1 MTFPRGDW
9 SPLKATYVTRPV
21 RAEGDNMERKLATIR
36 QISEVRRIPDA
47 DKICAYVVDGWT
59 VVDSIGK
66 YSVNDLV
73 VFCEIDSWIPHH
85 LAPFLTKDGKQPKE
99 YLGIKGERLKTAKL
113 RGQLSQGL
121 LLPLDHEANNGD
133 TILNMYW
140 DSVNVDDDSDYTI
153 PEEGYDLTSLLGIVK
168 WEDTRYM
175 ANMDARGS
183 FPDFIPKTDQ
193 ERVQNLDRTL
203 EKYFG
208 QSFEVTVKR
217 DGSSLTA
224 FVNGEESGV
233 CSRNVNLKETED
245 SAFWCAVNSL
255 SLIPKIIS
263 TGRNLALQGELM
275 SQKIQGNYEKVQGIE
290 WNCFDIYDI
299 DAQKYLLPKER
310 RELCKE
316 LDIPHIAVVDEDFV
330 LCHNVDQLLEMAE
343 GPGVNQGV
351 KREGLVFKHNKTDF
365 SFKAISNSYLL
376 KHG

>member
-1 MTFPRGDW
+1 M
-9 SPLKATYVTRPV
+9 
-21 RAEGDNMERKLATIR
+21 RKMASVQRVL
-36 QISEVRRIPDA
+36 EKKPIPDA
-47 DKICAYVVDGWT
+47 DKICAYRVNGWWVVDKKGAYE
-59 VVDSIGK
+59 VG
-66 YSVNDLV
+66 DLV
-73 VFCEIDSWIPHH
+73 VYCEVDSWIPHT
-85 LAPFLTKDGKQPKE
+85 LAPFLTKPGHYPRE
-99 YLGIKGERLKTAKL
+99 YLGVEGERLRTVKL
-113 RGQLSQGL
+113 KGQLSQGL
-121 LLPLDHEANNGD
+121 LLPLVEDN
-133 TILNMYW
+133 
-140 DSVNVDDDSDYTI
+140 S
-153 PEEGYDLTSLLGIVK
+153 EEGQDFSEILGITK

-175 ANMDARGS
+175 ANMDARGN

-245 SAFWCAVNSL
+245 SAFWAAANSL
-255 SLIPKIIS
+255 SLIPKILS

-299 DAQKYLLPKER
+299 DTQEYLLPKER
-310 RELCKE
+310 RELCKQ
-316 LDIPHIAVVDEDFV
+316 LRIPHIKVVEEDFV

-343 GPGVNQGV
+343 GPGINPGV
-351 KREGLVFKHNKTDF
+351 QREGLVLKANTSHGI
-365 SFKAISNSYLL
+365 SFKAVSNSYLL
-376 KHG
+376 ATKR

>member
-1 MTFPRGDW
+1 M
-9 SPLKATYVTRPV
+9 
-21 RAEGDNMERKLATIR
+21 RKMASVQRVLEKKSI
-36 QISEVRRIPDA
+36 VGA
-47 DKICAYVVDGWT
+47 DLIEAYRVNGWWVVDKKDAHEVG
-59 VVDSIGK
+59 
-66 YSVNDLV
+66 DLV
-73 VFCEIDSWIPHH
+73 VYCEVDSWIPHT
-85 LAPFLTKDGKQPKE
+85 LAPFLTKPGHYPRE
-99 YLGIKGERLKTAKL
+99 YLGVEGERLRTVKL
-113 RGQLSQGL
+113 KGQLSQGL
-121 LLPLDHEANNGD
+121 LLPLVEDN
-133 TILNMYW
+133 
-140 DSVNVDDDSDYTI
+140 S
-153 PEEGYDLTSLLGIVK
+153 EEGQDFSEILGITK

-175 ANMDARGS
+175 ANMDARGN

-233 CSRNVNLKETED
+233 CSRNMNLKETED
-245 SAFWCAVNSL
+245 SAFWAAANSL
-255 SLIPKIIS
+255 SLIPKILS

-299 DAQKYLLPKER
+299 DTQEYLLPKER
-310 RELCKE
+310 RELCKQ
-316 LDIPHIAVVDEDFV
+316 LRIPHIKVVEEDFV

-343 GPGVNQGV
+343 GPGVNAGV
-351 KREGLVFKHNKTDF
+351 KREGLVFKQNNGQF

>member
-1 MTFPRGDW
+1 M
-9 SPLKATYVTRPV
+9 
-21 RAEGDNMERKLATIR
+21 RKMASVQRVLEKKSI
-36 QISEVRRIPDA
+36 VGA
-47 DKICAYVVDGWT
+47 DLIEAYRVNGWWVVDKKGAYE
-59 VVDSIGK
+59 VG
-66 YSVNDLV
+66 DLV
-73 VFCEIDSWIPHH
+73 VYCEVDSWIPHT
-85 LAPFLTKDGKQPKE
+85 LAPFLTKPGHYPRE
-99 YLGIKGERLKTAKL
+99 YLGVEGERLRTVKL
-113 RGQLSQGL
+113 KGQLSQGL
-121 LLPLDHEANNGD
+121 LLPLVEDN
-133 TILNMYW
+133 
-140 DSVNVDDDSDYTI
+140 S
-153 PEEGYDLTSLLGIVK
+153 EEGQDFSEILGITK

-175 ANMDARGS
+175 ASIDARGN

-245 SAFWCAVNSL
+245 SAFWAAANSL
-255 SLIPKIIS
+255 SLIPKILS

-299 DAQKYLLPKER
+299 DAQSYLLPKER
-310 RELCKE
+310 RELCKQ
-316 LDIPHIAVVDEDFV
+316 LRIPHIKVVEEDFV
-330 LCHNVDQLLEMAE
+330 LCHNVDRLLEMAE
-343 GPGVNQGV
+343 GPGVNAGV
-351 KREGLVFKHNKTDF
+351 KREGLVFKQNNGQF

>member
-1 MTFPRGDW
+1 M
-9 SPLKATYVTRPV
+9 
-21 RAEGDNMERKLATIR
+21 RKMASVQRVLEKKSIV
-36 QISEVRRIPDA
+36 EA
-47 DKICAYVVDGWT
+47 DLIEAYRVNGWWVVDKKGAYE
-59 VVDSIGK
+59 VG
-66 YSVNDLV
+66 DLV
-73 VFCEIDSWIPHH
+73 VYCEVDSWIPHT
-85 LAPFLTKDGKQPKE
+85 LAPFLTKPGHSPRE
-99 YLGIKGERLKTAKL
+99 YLGVKGERLRTVKL
-113 RGQLSQGL
+113 KGQLSQGL
-121 LLPLDHEANNGD
+121 LLPLVEYN
-133 TILNMYW
+133 
-140 DSVNVDDDSDYTI
+140 S
-153 PEEGYDLTSLLGIVK
+153 EEGQDFSEILGITK

-175 ANMDARGS
+175 ANMDARGN

-245 SAFWCAVNSL
+245 SAFWAAANSL
-255 SLIPKIIS
+255 SLIPKILS

-299 DAQKYLLPKER
+299 DTQEYLLPKER
-310 RELCKE
+310 RELCKQ
-316 LDIPHIAVVDEDFV
+316 LRIPHIKVVEEDFV

-343 GPGVNQGV
+343 GPGVNAGV
-351 KREGLVFKHNKTDF
+351 KREGLVFKSNESAF

-376 KHG
+376 KRG

>member
-1 MTFPRGDW
+1 MA
-9 SPLKATYVTRPV
+9 SV
-21 RAEGDNMERKLATIR
+21 
-36 QISEVRRIPDA
+36 QRILEKKSIVGA
-47 DKICAYVVDGWT
+47 DLIEAYRVNGWWVVDKKDAHEVG
-59 VVDSIGK
+59 
-66 YSVNDLV
+66 DLV
-73 VFCEIDSWIPHH
+73 VYCEVDSWIPHT
-85 LAPFLTKDGKQPKE
+85 LAPFLTKPGHYPRE
-99 YLGIKGERLKTAKL
+99 YLGVEGERLRTVKL
-113 RGQLSQGL
+113 KGQLSQGL
-121 LLPLDHEANNGD
+121 LLPLVEDN
-133 TILNMYW
+133 
-140 DSVNVDDDSDYTI
+140 S
-153 PEEGYDLTSLLGIVK
+153 EEGQDFSEILGITK

-175 ANMDARGS
+175 ASIDARGN

-203 EKYFG
+203 KKYFG

-245 SAFWCAVNSL
+245 SAFWAAANSL
-255 SLIPKIIS
+255 SLIPKILS

-299 DAQKYLLPKER
+299 DTQEYLLPKER
-310 RELCKE
+310 RELCKQ
-316 LDIPHIAVVDEDFV
+316 LRIPHIKVVEEDFV

-343 GPGVNQGV
+343 GPGVNPGV
-351 KREGLVFKHNKTDF
+351 KQEGLVFKQNNGQF

-376 KHG
+376 KRG

>member
-1 MTFPRGDW
+1 M
-9 SPLKATYVTRPV
+9 
-21 RAEGDNMERKLATIR
+21 RKMASVQRVLEKKSI
-36 QISEVRRIPDA
+36 VGA
-47 DKICAYVVDGWT
+47 DLIEAYRVNGWWVVDKKGAYE
-59 VVDSIGK
+59 VG
-66 YSVNDLV
+66 DLV
-73 VFCEIDSWIPHH
+73 VYCEVDSWIPHT
-85 LAPFLTKDGKQPKE
+85 LAPFLTKPGHSPRE
-99 YLGIKGERLKTAKL
+99 YLGVKGERLRTVKL
-113 RGQLSQGL
+113 KGQLSQGL
-121 LLPLDHEANNGD
+121 LLPLVEDN
-133 TILNMYW
+133 
-140 DSVNVDDDSDYTI
+140 S
-153 PEEGYDLTSLLGIVK
+153 EEGQDFSEILGITK

-175 ANMDARGS
+175 ANMDARGN

-245 SAFWCAVNSL
+245 SAFWAAANSL
-255 SLIPKIIS
+255 SLIPKILS

-299 DAQKYLLPKER
+299 DTQEYLLPKER
-310 RELCKE
+310 RELCKQ
-316 LDIPHIAVVDEDFV
+316 LRIPHIKVVEEDFV

-343 GPGVNQGV
+343 GPGVNPGV
-351 KREGLVFKHNKTDF
+351 KREGLVFKSNEATF

>member
-1 MTFPRGDW
+1 
-9 SPLKATYVTRPV
+9 
-21 RAEGDNMERKLATIR
+21 MERKLATIR

-73 VFCEIDSWIPHH
+73 VFCEIDSWIPHT

-140 DSVNVDDDSDYTI
+140 DSVDADDDSDYTI

-175 ANMDARGS
+175 NDSNAKGS
-183 FPDFIPKTDQ
+183 FPSFIPKTDQ
-193 ERVQNLDRTL
+193 ERVQNILRSI
-203 EKYFG
+203 ENWKG
-208 QSFEVTVKR
+208 MSFEVTVKR
-217 DGSSLTA
+217 DGSSMTA
-224 FVNGEESGV
+224 FVNMDDEGV
-233 CSRNVNLKETED
+233 CSRNMLLRETD
-245 SAFWCAVNSL
+245 SSAFWHAARSL
-255 SLIPKIIS
+255 NLLEKIRS
-263 TGRNLALQGELM
+263 TGRNLALQGELL
-275 SQKIQGNYEKVQGIE
+275 SQKIQGNYEKVSSVE
-290 WNCFDIYDI
+290 WNCFDIWDI
-299 DAQKYLLPKER
+299 DNRQYLLPRER
-310 RELCKE
+310 QDLCE
-316 LDIPHIAVVDEDFV
+316 SLGIPHIKIIDKEFILD
-330 LCHNVDQLLEMAE
+330 HTVDQLLEMAE
-343 GPGVNQGV
+343 GPGVNPGV
-351 KREGLVFKHNKTDF
+351 QREGLVFKQNNGQF

-376 KHG
+376 KRG

>member
-1 MTFPRGDW
+1 M
-9 SPLKATYVTRPV
+9 
-21 RAEGDNMERKLATIR
+21 RKMASVQRVLEKKSI
-36 QISEVRRIPDA
+36 VGA
-47 DKICAYVVDGWT
+47 DLIEAYRVNGWWVVDKKDAHEVG
-59 VVDSIGK
+59 
-66 YSVNDLV
+66 DLV
-73 VFCEIDSWIPHH
+73 VYCEVDSWIPHT
-85 LAPFLTKDGKQPKE
+85 LAPFLTKPGHYPRE
-99 YLGIKGERLKTAKL
+99 YLGVEGERLRTVKL
-113 RGQLSQGL
+113 KGQLSQGL
-121 LLPLDHEANNGD
+121 LLPLVEDN
-133 TILNMYW
+133 
-140 DSVNVDDDSDYTI
+140 S
-153 PEEGYDLTSLLGIVK
+153 EEGQDFSEILGITK

-175 ANMDARGS
+175 ANMDARGN

-245 SAFWCAVNSL
+245 SAFWAAANSL
-255 SLIPKIIS
+255 SLIPKILS

-299 DAQKYLLPKER
+299 DTQAYLLPKER
-310 RELCKE
+310 RELCKQ
-316 LDIPHIAVVDEDFV
+316 LRIPHIKVVEEDFV

-343 GPGVNQGV
+343 GPGVNAGV
-351 KREGLVFKHNKTDF
+351 KREGLVFKQNNGQF
-365 SFKAISNSYLL
+365 SFKAISNEYLFR
-376 KHG
+376 KG

>member
-1 MTFPRGDW
+1 MRKMA
-9 SPLKATYVTRPV
+9 SVQRVLEKKSI
-21 RAEGDNMERKLATIR
+21 AE
-36 QISEVRRIPDA
+36 A
-47 DKICAYVVDGWT
+47 DLIEAYRVNGWWVVDKKDAHEVG
-59 VVDSIGK
+59 
-66 YSVNDLV
+66 DLV
-73 VFCEIDSWIPHH
+73 VYCEVDSWIPHT
-85 LAPFLTKDGKQPKE
+85 LAPFLTKPGHYPRE
-99 YLGIKGERLKTAKL
+99 YLGVEGERLRTVKL
-113 RGQLSQGL
+113 KGQLSQGL
-121 LLPLDHEANNGD
+121 LLPLVEDN
-133 TILNMYW
+133 
-140 DSVNVDDDSDYTI
+140 S
-153 PEEGYDLTSLLGIVK
+153 EEGQDFSEILGITK

-175 ANMDARGS
+175 ANMDARGK

-245 SAFWCAVNSL
+245 SAFWAAANSL
-255 SLIPKIIS
+255 SLIPKILS

-299 DAQKYLLPKER
+299 DTQEYLLPKER
-310 RELCKE
+310 RELCKQ
-316 LDIPHIAVVDEDFV
+316 LRIPHIKVVEEDFV

-343 GPGVNQGV
+343 GPGVNPGV
-351 KREGLVFKHNKTDF
+351 KREGLCFKSNEAAF

-376 KHG
+376 KRG

>member
-1 MTFPRGDW
+1 M
-9 SPLKATYVTRPV
+9 
-21 RAEGDNMERKLATIR
+21 RKLASVQR
-36 QISEVRRIPDA
+36 VAEVKAIDGA
-47 DKICAYVVDGWT
+47 DKIEVYRINGWWVVDKK
-59 VVDSIGK
+59 DSHKVG
-66 YSVNDLV
+66 DLV
-73 VFCEIDSWIPHH
+73 VYCEVDSWIPHAV
-85 LAPFLTKDGKQPKE
+85 APFLTKPGHQPRE
-99 YLGIKGERLKTAKL
+99 YLGVKGERLRTIKL
-113 RGQLSQGL
+113 KGQISQGL
-121 LLPLDHEANNGD
+121 LLPLVEDN
-133 TILNMYW
+133 
-140 DSVNVDDDSDYTI
+140 S
-153 PEEGYDLTSLLGIVK
+153 EEGQDFSEILGITK

-233 CSRNVNLKETED
+233 CSRNINLKETED
-245 SAFWCAVNSL
+245 SAFWAAANSL
-255 SLIPKIIS
+255 SLIPKILS

-299 DAQKYLLPKER
+299 DARKYLLPKER

-316 LDIPHIAVVDEDFV
+316 LGIPHIAVVDEDFV

-343 GPGVNQGV
+343 GPGVNPGV
-351 KREGLVFKHNKTDF
+351 KREGLVFKANTDHGI

-376 KHG
+376 KRG

>member
-1 MTFPRGDW
+1 M
-9 SPLKATYVTRPV
+9 
-21 RAEGDNMERKLATIR
+21 RKLASVQR
-36 QISEVRRIPDA
+36 VLEKKQIAGACLIE
-47 DKICAYVVDGWT
+47 AYRVNGWWVVDKKDAYEVG
-59 VVDSIGK
+59 
-66 YSVNDLV
+66 DLV
-73 VFCEIDSWIPHH
+73 VYCEVDSWIPHT
-85 LAPFLTKDGKQPKE
+85 LAPFLTKPGHSPRE
-99 YLGIKGERLKTAKL
+99 YLGVKGERLRTVKL
-113 RGQLSQGL
+113 KGQLSQGL
-121 LLPLDHEANNGD
+121 LLPLVEDN
-133 TILNMYW
+133 
-140 DSVNVDDDSDYTI
+140 S
-153 PEEGYDLTSLLGIVK
+153 EEGQDFSEILGIIK

-175 ANMDARGS
+175 ANMDARGN

-245 SAFWCAVNSL
+245 SAFWAAANSL
-255 SLIPKIIS
+255 SLIPKILS

-275 SQKIQGNYEKVQGIE
+275 SQRIQGNYEKVQGIE

-299 DAQKYLLPKER
+299 DARKYLLPKER
-310 RELCKE
+310 RELCKQ
-316 LDIPHIAVVDEDFV
+316 LNIPHIKVVEEDFV

-343 GPGVNQGV
+343 GPGVNPGV
-351 KREGLVFKHNKTDF
+351 KREGLVLKHNKTDF

-376 KHG
+376 KRG

>member
-1 MTFPRGDW
+1 M
-9 SPLKATYVTRPV
+9 
-21 RAEGDNMERKLATIR
+21 RKLASVQR
-36 QISEVRRIPDA
+36 VAEVKAIDGTDNIEAYRINGWW
-47 DKICAYVVDGWT
+47 VVDKK
-59 VVDSIGK
+59 DSHKVG
-66 YSVNDLV
+66 DLV
-73 VFCEIDSWIPHH
+73 VYCEVDSWIPHAI
-85 LAPFLTKDGKQPKE
+85 APFLTKPGHQPRE
-99 YLGIKGERLKTAKL
+99 YLGVEGERLRTIKL
-113 RGQLSQGL
+113 KGQISQGL
-121 LLPLDHEANNGD
+121 LLPLVGENQ
-133 TILNMYW
+133 
-140 DSVNVDDDSDYTI
+140 
-153 PEEGYDLTSLLGIVK
+153 EEGYDVSEILGVVK

-175 ANMDARGS
+175 SNMTARGS
-183 FPDFIPKTDQ
+183 FPEFIPKTDQ
-193 ERVQNLDRTL
+193 ERVQNIRRTL

-208 QSFEVTVKR
+208 ESFEVTIKR

-245 SAFWCAVNSL
+245 SAFWCAANSL

-299 DAQKYLLPKER
+299 DTQKYLLPKER

>member
-1 MTFPRGDW
+1 M
-9 SPLKATYVTRPV
+9 
-21 RAEGDNMERKLATIR
+21 RKMASVQRVLEKKSI
-36 QISEVRRIPDA
+36 VGA
-47 DKICAYVVDGWT
+47 DLIEAYRVNGWWVVDKKGAYE
-59 VVDSIGK
+59 VG
-66 YSVNDLV
+66 DLV
-73 VFCEIDSWIPHH
+73 VYCEVDSWIPHT
-85 LAPFLTKDGKQPKE
+85 LAPFLTKPGHYPRE
-99 YLGIKGERLKTAKL
+99 YLGVEGERLRTVKL
-113 RGQLSQGL
+113 KGQLSQGL
-121 LLPLDHEANNGD
+121 LLPLVED
-133 TILNMYW
+133 T
-140 DSVNVDDDSDYTI
+140 S
-153 PEEGYDLTSLLGIVK
+153 EEGQDFSEILGITK

-175 ANMDARGS
+175 ANMDARGN

-245 SAFWCAVNSL
+245 SAFWAAANSL
-255 SLIPKIIS
+255 SLIPKILS

-299 DAQKYLLPKER
+299 DTQEYLLPKER
-310 RELCKE
+310 RELCKQ
-316 LDIPHIAVVDEDFV
+316 LRIPHIKVVEEDFV

-343 GPGVNQGV
+343 GPGVNAGV
-351 KREGLVFKHNKTDF
+351 KREGLVFKQNNGQF
-365 SFKAISNSYLL
+365 SFKAISNEYLFR
-376 KHG
+376 KG

>member
-1 MTFPRGDW
+1 M
-9 SPLKATYVTRPV
+9 
-21 RAEGDNMERKLATIR
+21 RKMASVQRVLEKKSI
-36 QISEVRRIPDA
+36 VGA
-47 DKICAYVVDGWT
+47 DLIEAYRVNGWWVVDKKDAHEVG
-59 VVDSIGK
+59 
-66 YSVNDLV
+66 DLV
-73 VFCEIDSWIPHH
+73 VYCEVDSWIPHT
-85 LAPFLTKDGKQPKE
+85 LAPFLTKPGHYPRE
-99 YLGIKGERLKTAKL
+99 YLGVEGERLRTVKL
-113 RGQLSQGL
+113 KGQLSQGL
-121 LLPLDHEANNGD
+121 LLPLVEDN
-133 TILNMYW
+133 
-140 DSVNVDDDSDYTI
+140 S
-153 PEEGYDLTSLLGIVK
+153 EEGQDFSEILGITK

-233 CSRNVNLKETED
+233 CSRNMNLKETED
-245 SAFWCAVNSL
+245 SAFWAAANSL
-255 SLIPKIIS
+255 SLIPKILS

-299 DAQKYLLPKER
+299 DTQEYLLPKER
-310 RELCKE
+310 RELCKQ
-316 LDIPHIAVVDEDFV
+316 LRIPHIKVVEEDFV

-343 GPGVNQGV
+343 GPGVNPGV
-351 KREGLVFKHNKTDF
+351 KREGLVFKQNNGAVF

-376 KHG
+376 KHE

>member
-1 MTFPRGDW
+1 M
-9 SPLKATYVTRPV
+9 
-21 RAEGDNMERKLATIR
+21 RKMASVQRVLEKRSI
-36 QISEVRRIPDA
+36 VGA
-47 DKICAYVVDGWT
+47 DLIEAYRVNGWWVVDKKGAYE
-59 VVDSIGK
+59 VG
-66 YSVNDLV
+66 DLV
-73 VFCEIDSWIPHH
+73 VYCEVDSWIPHT
-85 LAPFLTKDGKQPKE
+85 LAPFLTKPGHYPRE
-99 YLGIKGERLKTAKL
+99 YLGVEGERLRTVKL
-113 RGQLSQGL
+113 KGQLSQGL
-121 LLPLDHEANNGD
+121 LLPLVEDN
-133 TILNMYW
+133 
-140 DSVNVDDDSDYTI
+140 S
-153 PEEGYDLTSLLGIVK
+153 EEGQDFSEILGITK

-175 ANMDARGS
+175 ANMDARGN

-245 SAFWCAVNSL
+245 SAFWAAANSL
-255 SLIPKIIS
+255 SLIPKILS

-299 DAQKYLLPKER
+299 DTQEYLLPKER
-310 RELCKE
+310 RELCKQ
-316 LDIPHIAVVDEDFV
+316 LRIPHIKVVEEDFV

-343 GPGVNQGV
+343 GPGVNAGV
-351 KREGLVFKHNKTDF
+351 KREGLVFKQNNGQF

-376 KHG
+376 KRG

>member
-1 MTFPRGDW
+1 M
-9 SPLKATYVTRPV
+9 
-21 RAEGDNMERKLATIR
+21 RKMASVQRVLEKKSI
-36 QISEVRRIPDA
+36 VGA
-47 DKICAYVVDGWT
+47 DLVEAYRVNGWWVVDKKGAYE
-59 VVDSIGK
+59 VG
-66 YSVNDLV
+66 DLV
-73 VFCEIDSWIPHH
+73 VYCEVDSWIPHT
-85 LAPFLTKDGKQPKE
+85 LAPFLTKPGHSPRE
-99 YLGIKGERLKTAKL
+99 YLGVKGERLRTVKL
-113 RGQLSQGL
+113 KGQLSQGL
-121 LLPLDHEANNGD
+121 LLPLVEDN
-133 TILNMYW
+133 
-140 DSVNVDDDSDYTI
+140 S
-153 PEEGYDLTSLLGIVK
+153 EEGQDFSEILGITK

-175 ANMDARGS
+175 ANMDARGK

-245 SAFWCAVNSL
+245 SAFWAAANSL
-255 SLIPKIIS
+255 SLIPKILS

-299 DAQKYLLPKER
+299 DTQEYLLPKER
-310 RELCKE
+310 RELCKQ
-316 LDIPHIAVVDEDFV
+316 LRIPHIKVVEEDFV

-343 GPGVNQGV
+343 GPGVNPGV
-351 KREGLVFKHNKTDF
+351 KREGLVFKQNNGQF
-365 SFKAISNSYLL
+365 SFKAISNEYLFR
-376 KHG
+376 KG

>member
-1 MTFPRGDW
+1 M
-9 SPLKATYVTRPV
+9 
-21 RAEGDNMERKLATIR
+21 RKMASVQRVLEKKSI
-36 QISEVRRIPDA
+36 VGA
-47 DKICAYVVDGWT
+47 DLIEAYRVNGWWVVDKKGAYE
-59 VVDSIGK
+59 VG
-66 YSVNDLV
+66 DLV
-73 VFCEIDSWIPHH
+73 VYCEVDSWIPHT
-85 LAPFLTKDGKQPKE
+85 LAPFLTKPGHYPRE
-99 YLGIKGERLKTAKL
+99 YLGVEGERLRTVKL
-113 RGQLSQGL
+113 KGQLSQGL
-121 LLPLDHEANNGD
+121 LLPLVEDN
-133 TILNMYW
+133 
-140 DSVNVDDDSDYTI
+140 S
-153 PEEGYDLTSLLGIVK
+153 EEGKDFSEILGITK

-175 ANMDARGS
+175 ANMDARGN

-245 SAFWCAVNSL
+245 SAFWAAANSL
-255 SLIPKIIS
+255 SLISKILS

-299 DAQKYLLPKER
+299 DTQEYLLPKER
-310 RELCKE
+310 RELCKQ
-316 LDIPHIAVVDEDFV
+316 LRIPHIKVVEEDFV

-343 GPGVNQGV
+343 GHGVNAGV
-351 KREGLVFKHNKTDF
+351 KREGLVFKQNNGQF

-376 KHG
+376 KRG

>member
-1 MTFPRGDW
+1 M
-9 SPLKATYVTRPV
+9 
-21 RAEGDNMERKLATIR
+21 RKLASVQRVLEKKPI
-36 QISEVRRIPDA
+36 VGA
-47 DKICAYVVDGWT
+47 DLIEAYRVNGWWVVDKKDAYEVG
-59 VVDSIGK
+59 
-66 YSVNDLV
+66 DLV
-73 VFCEIDSWIPHH
+73 VYCEVDSWIPHT
-85 LAPFLTKDGKQPKE
+85 LAPFLTKPGHSPRE
-99 YLGIKGERLKTAKL
+99 YLGVKGERLRTVNLK
-113 RGQLSQGL
+113 GQLSQGL
-121 LLPLDHEANNGD
+121 LLTLVEDN
-133 TILNMYW
+133 
-140 DSVNVDDDSDYTI
+140 S
-153 PEEGYDLTSLLGIVK
+153 EEGQDFSEILGITK

-175 ANMDARGS
+175 ANMDARGN

-245 SAFWCAVNSL
+245 SAFWAAANSL
-255 SLIPKIIS
+255 SLIPKILS

-299 DAQKYLLPKER
+299 DTQEYLLPKER
-310 RELCKE
+310 RELCKQ
-316 LDIPHIAVVDEDFV
+316 LRIPHIKVVEEDFV

-343 GPGVNQGV
+343 GPGVNPGV
-351 KREGLVFKHNKTDF
+351 KREGLVFKSNGAVF

>member
-1 MTFPRGDW
+1 M
-9 SPLKATYVTRPV
+9 
-21 RAEGDNMERKLATIR
+21 RKMASVQRVLEKKSI
-36 QISEVRRIPDA
+36 VGA
-47 DKICAYVVDGWT
+47 DLIEAYRVNGWWVVDKKGAYE
-59 VVDSIGK
+59 VG
-66 YSVNDLV
+66 DLV
-73 VFCEIDSWIPHH
+73 VYCEVDSWIPHT
-85 LAPFLTKDGKQPKE
+85 LAPFLTKPGHYPRE
-99 YLGIKGERLKTAKL
+99 YLGVEGERLRTVKL
-113 RGQLSQGL
+113 KGQLSQGL
-121 LLPLDHEANNGD
+121 LLPLVEDN
-133 TILNMYW
+133 
-140 DSVNVDDDSDYTI
+140 S
-153 PEEGYDLTSLLGIVK
+153 EEGQDFSEILGITK

-175 ANMDARGS
+175 ANMDARGN

-245 SAFWCAVNSL
+245 SAFWAAANSL
-255 SLIPKIIS
+255 SLIPKILS

-299 DAQKYLLPKER
+299 DTQEYLLPKER
-310 RELCKE
+310 RELCKQ
-316 LDIPHIAVVDEDFV
+316 LRIPHIKVVEEDFV

-343 GPGVNQGV
+343 GPGVNAGV
-351 KREGLVFKHNKTDF
+351 KREGLVFKQNNGQF

>member
-1 MTFPRGDW
+1 M
-9 SPLKATYVTRPV
+9 
-21 RAEGDNMERKLATIR
+21 RKLASVQRVLEKKSI
-36 QISEVRRIPDA
+36 VGA
-47 DKICAYVVDGWT
+47 DLIEAYRVNGWWVVDKKGAHE
-59 VVDSIGK
+59 VG
-66 YSVNDLV
+66 DLV
-73 VFCEIDSWIPHH
+73 VYCEVDSWIPHT
-85 LAPFLTKDGKQPKE
+85 LAPFLTKPGHYPRE
-99 YLGIKGERLKTAKL
+99 YLGVEGERLRTVKL
-113 RGQLSQGL
+113 KGQLSQGL
-121 LLPLDHEANNGD
+121 LLPLVED
-133 TILNMYW
+133 T
-140 DSVNVDDDSDYTI
+140 S
-153 PEEGYDLTSLLGIVK
+153 EEGQDFSEILGIIK

-175 ANMDARGS
+175 ANMDARGN

-245 SAFWCAVNSL
+245 SAFWAAANSL
-255 SLIPKIIS
+255 SLIPKILS

-299 DAQKYLLPKER
+299 DAQSYLLPKER
-310 RELCKE
+310 RELCNQ
-316 LDIPHIAVVDEDFV
+316 LRIPHIKVVEEDFV

-343 GPGVNQGV
+343 GPGVNAGV
-351 KREGLVFKHNKTDF
+351 KREGLVFKQNNGQF

>member
-1 MTFPRGDW
+1 M
-9 SPLKATYVTRPV
+9 
-21 RAEGDNMERKLATIR
+21 RKLASVQRVLEKKSI
-36 QISEVRRIPDA
+36 VGA
-47 DKICAYVVDGWT
+47 DLIEAYRVNGWWVVDKKGAHE
-59 VVDSIGK
+59 VG
-66 YSVNDLV
+66 DLV
-73 VFCEIDSWIPHH
+73 VYCEVDSWIPHT
-85 LAPFLTKDGKQPKE
+85 LAPFLTKPGHYPRE
-99 YLGIKGERLKTAKL
+99 YLGVEGERLRTVKL
-113 RGQLSQGL
+113 KGQLSQGL
-121 LLPLDHEANNGD
+121 LLPLVEDN
-133 TILNMYW
+133 
-140 DSVNVDDDSDYTI
+140 S
-153 PEEGYDLTSLLGIVK
+153 EEGQDFSEILGITK

-175 ANMDARGS
+175 ANMDARGN

-245 SAFWCAVNSL
+245 SAFWAAANSL
-255 SLIPKIIS
+255 SLIPKILS

-299 DAQKYLLPKER
+299 DTQAYLLPKER
-310 RELCKE
+310 RELCKQ
-316 LDIPHIAVVDEDFV
+316 LNIPHIKVVEEDFV

-343 GPGVNQGV
+343 GPGVNAGV
-351 KREGLVFKHNKTDF
+351 KREGLVFKSNEEVF

>member
-1 MTFPRGDW
+1 M
-9 SPLKATYVTRPV
+9 
-21 RAEGDNMERKLATIR
+21 RKMASVQRVLEKKSI
-36 QISEVRRIPDA
+36 VGA
-47 DKICAYVVDGWT
+47 DLIEAYRVNGWWVVDKKDAHEVG
-59 VVDSIGK
+59 
-66 YSVNDLV
+66 DLV
-73 VFCEIDSWIPHH
+73 VYCEVDSWIPHT
-85 LAPFLTKDGKQPKE
+85 LAPFLTKPGHYPRE
-99 YLGIKGERLKTAKL
+99 YLGVEGERLRTVKL
-113 RGQLSQGL
+113 KGQLSQGL
-121 LLPLDHEANNGD
+121 LLPLVEDN
-133 TILNMYW
+133 
-140 DSVNVDDDSDYTI
+140 S
-153 PEEGYDLTSLLGIVK
+153 EEGQDFSEILGITK

-175 ANMDARGS
+175 AKIDARGN

-245 SAFWCAVNSL
+245 SAFWAAANSL
-255 SLIPKIIS
+255 SLIPKILS

-299 DAQKYLLPKER
+299 DTQEYLLPKER
-310 RELCKE
+310 RELCKQ
-316 LDIPHIAVVDEDFV
+316 LRIPHIKVVEEDFV

-343 GPGVNQGV
+343 GPGVNPGV
-351 KREGLVFKHNKTDF
+351 KREGLVYKQNNGQF
-365 SFKAISNSYLL
+365 SFKAISNEYLFR
-376 KHG
+376 KG

>member
-1 MTFPRGDW
+1 M
-9 SPLKATYVTRPV
+9 
-21 RAEGDNMERKLATIR
+21 RKMASVQRVLEKKSIAG
-36 QISEVRRIPDA
+36 A
-47 DKICAYVVDGWT
+47 DLIEAYRVNGWWVVDKKDAHEVG
-59 VVDSIGK
+59 
-66 YSVNDLV
+66 DLV
-73 VFCEIDSWIPHH
+73 VYCEVDSWIPHT
-85 LAPFLTKDGKQPKE
+85 LAPFLTKPGHYPRE
-99 YLGIKGERLKTAKL
+99 YLGVEGERLRTVKL
-113 RGQLSQGL
+113 KGQLSQGL
-121 LLPLDHEANNGD
+121 LLPLVEDN
-133 TILNMYW
+133 
-140 DSVNVDDDSDYTI
+140 S
-153 PEEGYDLTSLLGIVK
+153 EEGKDFSEILGITK

-175 ANMDARGS
+175 ANMDARGN

-245 SAFWCAVNSL
+245 SAFWAAANSL
-255 SLIPKIIS
+255 SLIPKILS

-299 DAQKYLLPKER
+299 DTQAYLLPKER
-310 RELCKE
+310 RELCKQ
-316 LDIPHIAVVDEDFV
+316 LRIPHIKVVEEDFV

-343 GPGVNQGV
+343 GPGVNPGV
-351 KREGLVFKHNKTDF
+351 KQEGIVLKSNEAAF

>member
-1 MTFPRGDW
+1 M
-9 SPLKATYVTRPV
+9 
-21 RAEGDNMERKLATIR
+21 RKMASVQRVLEKKSIVGADLIEAYR
-36 QISEVRRIPDA
+36 VNGWWVA
-47 DKICAYVVDGWT
+47 DKKGAYEVG
-59 VVDSIGK
+59 
-66 YSVNDLV
+66 DLV
-73 VFCEIDSWIPHH
+73 VYCEVDSWIPHT
-85 LAPFLTKDGKQPKE
+85 LAPFLTKPGHYPRE
-99 YLGIKGERLKTAKL
+99 YLGVEGERLRTVKL
-113 RGQLSQGL
+113 KGQLSQGL
-121 LLPLDHEANNGD
+121 LLPLVEDN
-133 TILNMYW
+133 
-140 DSVNVDDDSDYTI
+140 S
-153 PEEGYDLTSLLGIVK
+153 EEGKDFSEILGITK

-175 ANMDARGS
+175 ANMDARGN

-245 SAFWCAVNSL
+245 SAFWAAANSL
-255 SLIPKIIS
+255 SLIPKILS

-275 SQKIQGNYEKVQGIE
+275 SQKIQGNYEKVQCIE

-299 DAQKYLLPKER
+299 DTQEYLLPKER
-310 RELCKE
+310 RELCKQ
-316 LDIPHIAVVDEDFV
+316 LRIPHIKVVEEDFV

-343 GPGVNQGV
+343 GPGVNPGV
-351 KREGLVFKHNKTDF
+351 KREGLIFKSNGVVF

>member
-1 MTFPRGDW
+1 M
-9 SPLKATYVTRPV
+9 
-21 RAEGDNMERKLATIR
+21 RKMASVQRVLEKKSI
-36 QISEVRRIPDA
+36 VGA
-47 DKICAYVVDGWT
+47 DLIEAYRVNGWWVVDKKGAYE
-59 VVDSIGK
+59 VG
-66 YSVNDLV
+66 DLV
-73 VFCEIDSWIPHH
+73 VYCEVDSWIPHT
-85 LAPFLTKDGKQPKE
+85 LAPFLTKPGHSPRE
-99 YLGIKGERLKTAKL
+99 YLGVKGERLRTVKL
-113 RGQLSQGL
+113 KGQLSQGL
-121 LLPLDHEANNGD
+121 LLPLVEDN
-133 TILNMYW
+133 
-140 DSVNVDDDSDYTI
+140 S
-153 PEEGYDLTSLLGIVK
+153 EEGQDFSEILGITK

-175 ANMDARGS
+175 ANMDARGN

-245 SAFWCAVNSL
+245 SAFWAAANSL
-255 SLIPKIIS
+255 SLIPKILS

-299 DAQKYLLPKER
+299 DTQEYLLPKER
-310 RELCKE
+310 RELCKQ
-316 LDIPHIAVVDEDFV
+316 LRIPHIKVVEEDFV

-343 GPGVNQGV
+343 GPGVNPGV
-351 KREGLVFKHNKTDF
+351 KREGLVFKSNESAF

-376 KHG
+376 KRG

>member
-1 MTFPRGDW
+1 M
-9 SPLKATYVTRPV
+9 
-21 RAEGDNMERKLATIR
+21 RKMASVQRVLEKKPI
-36 QISEVRRIPDA
+36 VGA
-47 DKICAYVVDGWT
+47 DLIEAYRVNGWWVVDKKDAYEVG
-59 VVDSIGK
+59 
-66 YSVNDLV
+66 DLV
-73 VFCEIDSWIPHH
+73 VYCEVDSWIPHA
-85 LAPFLTKDGKQPKE
+85 LATFLTKPGHSPRE
-99 YLGIKGERLKTAKL
+99 YLGVKGERLRTVKL
-113 RGQLSQGL
+113 KGQLSQGL
-121 LLPLDHEANNGD
+121 LLPLVEDN
-133 TILNMYW
+133 
-140 DSVNVDDDSDYTI
+140 S
-153 PEEGYDLTSLLGIVK
+153 EEGQDFSEILGITK

-175 ANMDARGS
+175 ANMDARGN

-245 SAFWCAVNSL
+245 SAFWAAANSL
-255 SLIPKIIS
+255 SLIPKILS

-275 SQKIQGNYEKVQGIE
+275 SQKIQGNYEKVQSIE

-299 DAQKYLLPKER
+299 DTQEYLLPKER
-310 RELCKE
+310 RELCKQ
-316 LDIPHIAVVDEDFV
+316 LRIPHIKVVEEDFV

-343 GPGVNQGV
+343 GPGVNAGV
-351 KREGLVFKHNKTDF
+351 KREGLVFKSNEATF

>member
-1 MTFPRGDW
+1 M
-9 SPLKATYVTRPV
+9 
-21 RAEGDNMERKLATIR
+21 RKMASVQRVLEKKSI
-36 QISEVRRIPDA
+36 VGA
-47 DKICAYVVDGWT
+47 DLIEAYRVNGWWVVDKKDAHEVG
-59 VVDSIGK
+59 
-66 YSVNDLV
+66 DLV
-73 VFCEIDSWIPHH
+73 VYCEVDSWIPHT
-85 LAPFLTKDGKQPKE
+85 LAPFLTKPGHYPRE
-99 YLGIKGERLKTAKL
+99 YLGVEGERLRTVKL
-113 RGQLSQGL
+113 KGQLSQGL
-121 LLPLDHEANNGD
+121 LLPLVEDN
-133 TILNMYW
+133 
-140 DSVNVDDDSDYTI
+140 S
-153 PEEGYDLTSLLGIVK
+153 EEGQDFSEILGITK

-175 ANMDARGS
+175 ANMDARGN

-245 SAFWCAVNSL
+245 SAFWAAANSL
-255 SLIPKIIS
+255 SLIPKILS

-299 DAQKYLLPKER
+299 DTQEYLLPKER
-310 RELCKE
+310 RELCKQ
-316 LDIPHIAVVDEDFV
+316 LRIPHIKVVEEDFV

-343 GPGVNQGV
+343 GPGVNPGV
-351 KREGLVFKHNKTDF
+351 KREGLVFKQNNGQF

>member
-1 MTFPRGDW
+1 M
-9 SPLKATYVTRPV
+9 
-21 RAEGDNMERKLATIR
+21 RKLASVQR
-36 QISEVRRIPDA
+36 VLEKKQIAGACLIE
-47 DKICAYVVDGWT
+47 AYRVNGWWVVDKKDAYEVG
-59 VVDSIGK
+59 
-66 YSVNDLV
+66 DLV
-73 VFCEIDSWIPHH
+73 VYCEVDSWIPHT
-85 LAPFLTKDGKQPKE
+85 LAPFLTKPGHSPRE
-99 YLGIKGERLKTAKL
+99 YLGVKGERLRTVKL
-113 RGQLSQGL
+113 KGQISQGL
-121 LLPLDHEANNGD
+121 LLPIVEDN
-133 TILNMYW
+133 
-140 DSVNVDDDSDYTI
+140 S
-153 PEEGYDLTSLLGIVK
+153 EEGQDFSDILGIIK

-203 EKYFG
+203 EKYYG

-224 FVNGEESGV
+224 FVNGEKSGV

-245 SAFWCAVNSL
+245 SAFWAAANSL
-255 SLIPKIIS
+255 SLIPKILS

-299 DAQKYLLPKER
+299 DARKYLLPKER
-310 RELCKE
+310 RELCKQ
-316 LDIPHIAVVDEDFV
+316 LNIPHIKVVEEDFV

-343 GPGVNQGV
+343 GPGVNPGV
-351 KREGLVFKHNKTDF
+351 KREGVVLKHNKTDF

-376 KHG
+376 KRG

>member
-1 MTFPRGDW
+1 M
-9 SPLKATYVTRPV
+9 
-21 RAEGDNMERKLATIR
+21 RKLASVQRVLEKKSI
-36 QISEVRRIPDA
+36 VLA
-47 DKICAYVVDGWT
+47 DLIEAYRVNGWWVVDKKDAYEVG
-59 VVDSIGK
+59 
-66 YSVNDLV
+66 DLV
-73 VFCEIDSWIPHH
+73 VYCEVDSWIPHT
-85 LAPFLTKDGKQPKE
+85 LAPFLTKPGHSPRE
-99 YLGIKGERLKTAKL
+99 YLGVKGERLRTVKL
-113 RGQLSQGL
+113 KGQLSQGL
-121 LLPLDHEANNGD
+121 LLPLVEDN
-133 TILNMYW
+133 
-140 DSVNVDDDSDYTI
+140 S
-153 PEEGYDLTSLLGIVK
+153 EEGQDFSEILGIIK

-245 SAFWCAVNSL
+245 SAFWAAANSL
-255 SLIPKIIS
+255 SLIPKILS

-299 DAQKYLLPKER
+299 DAQAYLLPKER
-310 RELCKE
+310 RELCKQ
-316 LDIPHIAVVDEDFV
+316 LRIPHIKVVEEDFV

-343 GPGVNQGV
+343 GPGVNPGV
-351 KREGLVFKHNKTDF
+351 KREGLVFKQNNGQF